1 MLICQNLIC
10 DIYYVL
16 NPERMLLCLQK
27 NGNMLANKRRNNRI
41 TKKVCGVF
49 RVIPERIAFEITQ
62 FKGVIPAKSTVIAAV
77 DLRMVPLSPTG
88 TALQADFG
96 RFAGIHAVSRCASPC
111 SAHSFPSVK
120 CCRVRKWTRK
130 KTGKRVSPSPRFSR
144 AC

>member
-1 MLICQNLIC
+1 
-10 DIYYVL
+10 
-16 NPERMLLCLQK
+16 MLLCLQK

-88 TALQADFG
+88 TALRSLCRNPRRVAARLTVFG
-96 RFAGIHAVSRCASPC
+96 VGA
-111 SAHSFPSVK
+111 FP
-120 CCRVRKWTRK
+120 R
-130 KTGKRVSPSPRFSR
+130 
-144 AC
+144 

>member
-1 MLICQNLIC
+1 
-10 DIYYVL
+10 
-16 NPERMLLCLQK
+16 MLLCLQK

-88 TALQADFG
+88 TALESTP
-96 RFAGIHAVSRCASPC
+96 RCSRCLYALW
-111 SAHSFPSVK
+111 ATGTALRAAR
-120 CCRVRKWTRK
+120 RVGLRGATPFQ
-130 KTGKRVSPSPRFSR
+130 V
-144 AC
+144 